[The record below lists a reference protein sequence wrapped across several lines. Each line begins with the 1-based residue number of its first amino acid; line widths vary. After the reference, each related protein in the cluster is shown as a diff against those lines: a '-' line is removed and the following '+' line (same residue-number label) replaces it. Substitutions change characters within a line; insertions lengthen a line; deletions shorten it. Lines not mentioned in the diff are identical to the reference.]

1 MAPESSLGFWSSYHK
16 KCLVHLYLKE
26 VKILRRM
33 VQKLNV
39 ELSKCQSNNDPDLE
53 EMLDG
58 ETPPR

>member
-1 MAPESSLGFWSSYHK
+1 MF
-16 KCLVHLYLKE
+16 LKE